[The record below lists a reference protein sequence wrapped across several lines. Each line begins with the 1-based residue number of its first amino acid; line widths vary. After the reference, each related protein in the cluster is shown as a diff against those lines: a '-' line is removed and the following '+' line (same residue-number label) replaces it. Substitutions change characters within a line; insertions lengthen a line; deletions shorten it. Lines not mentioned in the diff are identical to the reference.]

1 MNTQKHCLGKTEFIG
16 FAMMVGDYINK
27 MKTTFHLD
35 FDLYQAFKQI
45 DVKYTNMVSLNS
57 VDTVQP
63 FLHLEPVHTQE
74 KWLNYGPANC

>member
-1 MNTQKHCLGKTEFIG
+1 
-16 FAMMVGDYINK
+16 MMVGDYINK

-35 FDLYQAFKQI
+35 LYQAFKQI
-45 DVKYTNMVSLNS
+45 DVKYTIMVSLNS
-57 VDTVQP
+57 VDTVQS